1 MGLFVQKFD
10 RRQVSGYN
18 LSYNHTTRQIIMFK
32 RSPSLTEQTKL
43 YIKERIVNNEFA
55 DGRIPSETEL
65 ANELGVSRTTV
76 RDALGR
82 LESEGAVIR
91 KQGAGTFVN
100 QQGLRIKWRLDEI
113 WSYENVL
120 RANGYTP
127 SVQVRGISGA
137 VADKQLARE
146 LELDEGDPLLVIEKV
161 FLEDQTTPVIFTLNK
176 IPRKFISDQAKP
188 EQVRKPIYEFL
199 AACCRQHLLYYLSDI
214 VPVVVDDT
222 LSEALDVPVGSAL
235 LSFEEIGYNTNND
248 PILKATSYFRDDR
261 LRFRLIRRRT

>member
-1 MGLFVQKFD
+1 
-10 RRQVSGYN
+10 
-18 LSYNHTTRQIIMFK
+18 MFK

-43 YIKERIVNNEFA
+43 YIKKRILNNEFA

-76 RDALGR
+76 RDALSK
-82 LESEGAVIR
+82 LESEGAIIR

-127 SVQVRGISGA
+127 SVMVQGVRET
-137 VADKQLARE
+137 VADKQLARD
-146 LELDEGDPLLVIEKV
+146 LEMNEGDPILVIEKV
-161 FLEDQTTPVIFTLNK
+161 FLEDRDTPVIFTINR
-176 IPRKFISDQAKP
+176 IPKKLVSKRATP
-188 EQVRKPIYEFL
+188 EQARKPIYEFL
-199 AACCRQHLLYYLSDI
+199 ASCCRQHLLYYLSDI
-214 VPVVVDDT
+214 VPVVADDA
-222 LSEALDVPVGSAL
+222 LSEILDVPVGSAL
-235 LSFEEIGYNTNND
+235 LSFEEIGYNTNNE
-248 PILKATSYFRDDR
+248 PILKAISYFRDDR

>member
-1 MGLFVQKFD
+1 
-10 RRQVSGYN
+10 
-18 LSYNHTTRQIIMFK
+18 MFK

-43 YIKERIVNNEFA
+43 YIKERILNHEFA

-76 RDALGR
+76 RDALSK
-82 LESEGAVIR
+82 LESEGAIIR

-120 RANGYTP
+120 QANGYTP
-127 SVQVRGISGA
+127 SVTVRSVTETA
-137 VADKQLARE
+137 ADKQLARD
-146 LELDEGDPLLVIEKV
+146 LELNEGDPILLIEKV
-161 FLEDQTTPVIFTLNK
+161 FLEDRDTPVIFTVNR
-176 IPRKFISDQAKP
+176 IPRKFASKQVAS
-188 EQVRKPIYEFL
+188 EQVRRPIYEFL

-214 VPVVVDDT
+214 VPVVAD
-222 LSEALDVPVGSAL
+222 EALAEILDVAAGAPL
-235 LSFEEIGYNTNND
+235 LSFEEIGYNANNE
-248 PILKATSYFRDDR
+248 PILKAISYFRDDR